1 MNKALFILGP
11 TGVGKTA
18 LGLELASKFQG
29 NILSI
34 DSVQVYKGLD
44 VISGKDIPPQSFFSD
59 TSKLFPNLNNSYSI
73 GFYSFNSTP
82 AFLLDI
88 VSPTFNFSVSNFLD
102 CALPVA
108 EFTVSQKKLPIFV
121 GGTGLYAKAL
131 LEGIE
136 TESIQ
141 PNKKLR
147 EDLEKLSI
155 EELII
160 LLKEKNLARFGQ
172 MTPSDKKNKRRLIRN
187 IEIVNSPKE
196 ETVSRRL
203 ENYDAFQ
210 IALFCDRVELRQR
223 IEERVM
229 ARIKQGAVAEA
240 EHIFKNYKSLSPQ
253 VKNANGYKQLF
264 EYLLGQATYDTAI
277 EKWKISEYRHA
288 KNQMTWFRKDKK
300 NHWFNIL
307 EDGFQD
313 KLEKEVTDWYNKK

>member
-18 LGLELASKFQG
+18 LGLKLASKFQG

-34 DSVQVYKGLD
+34 DSVQVYKELD
-44 VISGKDIPPQSFFSD
+44 IISGKDIPPQSFFSD
-59 TSKLFPNLNNSYSI
+59 ISKQFSNLNKSYTAGS
-73 GFYSFNSTP
+73 YSFNSISV
-82 AFLLDI
+82 FLLDI
-88 VSPTFNFSVSNFLD
+88 IPYTFDFSVSGFLD
-102 CALPVA
+102 CALPIT
-108 EFTVSQKKLPIFV
+108 EFIVSKNKLPIFV

-155 EELII
+155 EELAS
-160 LLKEKNLARFGQ
+160 LLKKNNLVRFEQ
-172 MTPSDKKNKRRLIRN
+172 MTSSDKKNKRRLIRN
-187 IEIVNSPKE
+187 IEIINSPKKE
-196 ETVSRRL
+196 IVSRRL
-203 ENYDAFQ
+203 ENYDIFQ
-210 IALFCDRVELRQR
+210 IALFCDRVELKKR
-223 IEERVM
+223 IEERVL

-240 EHIFKNYKSLSPQ
+240 EHIFKNYKNLSPQ

-264 EYLLGQATYDTAI
+264 EYLLGKATYDTAI

-288 KNQMTWFRKDKK
+288 KNQMTWFRKDEKI
-300 NHWFNIL
+300 HWFDIL
-307 EDGFQD
+307 EDNFQT
-313 KLEKEVTDWYNKK
+313 KLEKEVSDWYNKK

>member
-29 NILSI
+29 NILSV

-44 VISGKDIPPQSFFSD
+44 VISGKDIPLQSFFSD

-73 GFYSFNSTP
+73 GFYSFNSIP
-82 AFLLDI
+82 VFLLDI
-88 VSPTFNFSVSNFLD
+88 VQPTFNFSVSNFLD
-102 CALPVA
+102 CSLPVA

-131 LEGIE
+131 FEGIE

-155 EELII
+155 EELAS
-160 LLKEKNLARFGQ
+160 LLKKNNLARFDQ
-172 MTPSDKKNKRRLIRN
+172 ITPSDKKNKRRLIRN
-187 IEIVNSPKE
+187 IEIINSPKKE
-196 ETVSRRL
+196 IVSRSL
-203 ENYDAFQ
+203 ENYDIFQ
-210 IALFCDRVELRQR
+210 IALFCDREELRKR
-223 IEERVM
+223 IEERVL
-229 ARIKQGAVAEA
+229 ARIKNGALSEA
-240 EHIFKNYKSLSPQ
+240 ENLFEDYNNLSPQ
-253 VKNANGYKQLF
+253 VKNANGYRQLF
-264 EYLLGQATYDTAI
+264 EYFLGIISLEKAI

-288 KNQMTWFRKDKK
+288 KNQMTWFRKDLRI
-300 NHWFNIL
+300 HWFDIL
-307 EDGFQD
+307 ENDFQD
-313 KLEKEVTDWYNKK
+313 KLEKEVSDWYNKK